1 MVIVDTS
8 VWIDLLRG
16 AFSTRAMRLSEIL
29 EDPQRDVALTDVIF
43 MELLRGVTR
52 EGQVPKLA
60 SQLQAFPILRLR
72 GLEDF
77 DRAAELSRAARRTGI
92 SLRSSLDLLIATI
105 CVRDGLPILHAD
117 RDFDRL
123 ASCTPLRVFE

>member
-16 AFSTRAMRLSEIL
+16 VFSSRAMRLSEIL
-29 EDPQRDVALTDVIF
+29 EDPQQDVALTDVIF

-52 EGQVPKLA
+52 ERQVPELTR
-60 SQLQAFPILRLR
+60 QLRAFPILRLR

>member
-16 AFSTRAMRLSEIL
+16 VFSSRAMRLSEIL
-29 EDPQRDVALTDVIF
+29 EDPQQDVALTDVIF

-52 EGQVPKLA
+52 ERQVPELA
-60 SQLQAFPILRLR
+60 RQLRAFPILRLR

>member
-1 MVIVDTS
+1 LVIVDTS

-16 AFSTRAMRLSEIL
+16 VFSSRAMRLSEIL
-29 EDPQRDVALTDVIF
+29 EDPQHDVALTDVIF

-52 EGQVPKLA
+52 ERQVPELA
-60 SQLQAFPILRLR
+60 RQLRAFPILRLR

>member
-1 MVIVDTS
+1 
-8 VWIDLLRG
+8 
-16 AFSTRAMRLSEIL
+16 MRLSEIL
-29 EDPQRDVALTDVIF
+29 EDPQQDVALTDVIV

-52 EGQVPKLA
+52 ERQVPELA
-60 SQLQAFPILRLR
+60 RQLRAFPILRLR

-123 ASCTPLRVFE
+123 ASCTTLRVFE

>member
-1 MVIVDTS
+1 
-8 VWIDLLRG
+8 
-16 AFSTRAMRLSEIL
+16 MRLSEIL
-29 EDPQRDVALTDVIF
+29 EDPQQDVALTDVIF

-52 EGQVPKLA
+52 ERQVPELA
-60 SQLQAFPILRLR
+60 RQLRAFPILRLR

>member
-16 AFSTRAMRLSEIL
+16 VFSSRAMRLSEIL
-29 EDPQRDVALTDVIF
+29 EDPQQDVALTDVIF

-52 EGQVPKLA
+52 ERQVPELTRKLR
-60 SQLQAFPILRLR
+60 AFPILRLR

>member
-1 MVIVDTS
+1 LVIVDTS

-16 AFSTRAMRLSEIL
+16 VFSSRAMRLSEIL
-29 EDPQRDVALTDVIF
+29 EDPQQDVALTDVIF

-52 EGQVPKLA
+52 ERQVPELTR
-60 SQLQAFPILRLR
+60 QLRAFPILRLR

>member
-1 MVIVDTS
+1 LVIVDTS

-16 AFSTRAMRLSEIL
+16 VFSSRAMRLSEIL
-29 EDPQRDVALTDVIF
+29 EDPQQDVALTDVIF

-52 EGQVPKLA
+52 ERQVPELA
-60 SQLQAFPILRLR
+60 RQLRAFPILRLR